1 MMKLISSLK
10 EKIFGNS
17 LNDLENSTVISC
29 LSHLE

>member
-10 EKIFGNS
+10 EKIFGMN
-17 LNDLENSTVISC
+17 LENSTVISC